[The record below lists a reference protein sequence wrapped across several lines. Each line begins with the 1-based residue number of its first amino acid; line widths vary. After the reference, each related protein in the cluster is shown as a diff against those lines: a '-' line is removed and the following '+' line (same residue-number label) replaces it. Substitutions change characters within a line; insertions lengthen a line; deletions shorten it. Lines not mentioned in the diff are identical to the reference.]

1 MLPPFVA
8 WSLAERVVE
17 RGSDTSSAVTT
28 VPKASLGE
36 RTGRLSDEDLVS
48 LDQAIVVF
56 LGLA

>member
-1 MLPPFVA
+1 VA
-8 WSLAERVVE
+8 WSPAERVVE
-17 RGSDTSSAVTT
+17 RRSDTSSAVTT